1 MVDNELDMFTEN
13 LVVPEFDKHVIKLCG
28 HDEYHNPVQ
37 DMEVMSKWGCQKLQC
52 THNLQRAME
61 MAVKNQRILKSA
73 LGIKWSQLLNAHD

>member
-37 DMEVMSKWGCQKLQC
+37 DMEVMSK
-52 THNLQRAME
+52 
-61 MAVKNQRILKSA
+61 
-73 LGIKWSQLLNAHD
+73 